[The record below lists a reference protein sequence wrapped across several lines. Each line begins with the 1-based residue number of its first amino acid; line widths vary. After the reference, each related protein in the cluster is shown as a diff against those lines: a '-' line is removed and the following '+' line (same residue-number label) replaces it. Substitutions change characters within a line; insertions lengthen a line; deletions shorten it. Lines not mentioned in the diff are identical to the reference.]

1 MPEPQGTPGAAS
13 PAAETTSAATEST
26 QYGFS
31 YEYGVDIYDGGEEKW
46 RPIRF
51 ISSVNPTVSPKEVDA
66 ATYDDNGA
74 DHPVRVGET
83 PSLSFYVQMHRL
95 TDGQFLPEV
104 EQLLAATRPD
114 AVGSLG
120 VVKVRYY
127 DKPVNHNP
135 NPQEAY
141 ELIATVSAERAAT
154 GNAELSGWNF
164 TLNGQGA
171 RKTIV
176 NPAPKPQ
183 HTITERL

>member
-1 MPEPQGTPGAAS
+1 MPETSGTPGV
-13 PAAETTSAATEST
+13 TTSPTTEST

-31 YEYGVDIYDGGEEKW
+31 YEYGVDIWLTDKW
-46 RPIRF
+46 QPIRF

-95 TDGQFLPEV
+95 ASGNFLPEV
-104 EQLLAATRPD
+104 EALLAATRPD

-127 DKPVNHNP
+127 DKPVKGTP
-135 NPQEAY
+135 NSKEAY
-141 ELIATVSAERAAT
+141 EITATVSAERAST

-171 RKTIV
+171 RKGIT
-176 NPAPKPQ
+176 NPAQANPA
-183 HTITERL
+183 HA

>member
-13 PAAETTSAATEST
+13 PAVTEPT

-31 YEYGVDIYDGGEEKW
+31 YEYGVDIQIENRW
-46 RPIRF
+46 QPIRF
-51 ISSVNPTVSPKEVDA
+51 ISSVNPTGSPKEVDA
-66 ATYDDNGA
+66 ATYDANGA

-95 TDGQFLPEV
+95 ESGNFLPEV
-104 EQLLAATRPD
+104 ETLLSATAPD

-127 DKPVNHNP
+127 DKPVRGKP
-135 NPQEAY
+135 NAREAY
-141 ELIATVSAERAAT
+141 EFNATVSAERAAT
-154 GNAELSGWNF
+154 GNSELSGWNF

-171 RKTIV
+171 RTRIT
-176 NPAPKPQ
+176 NPASTLPAPA
-183 HTITERL
+183 